1 MVTNNIN
8 FSQGEAWK
16 DTRTKV
22 NPVMMQP
29 KNVKSY
35 VPVVHKIADEFV
47 ERIRAIRNENSEVPA
62 DFSNETNK
70 WSLESIA
77 SIALDQR
84 LHLMT
89 NEDPKSDGQRL
100 ITVGMRVLM
109 SLSLFYHF
117 TFTFR
122 LFTISSHWPSTSRC
136 SRRFGSTTK
145 LPSSRGSPTQCTR

>member
-1 MVTNNIN
+1 
-8 FSQGEAWK
+8 
-16 DTRTKV
+16 
-22 NPVMMQP
+22 MMQP

-35 VPVVHKIADEFV
+35 VPVVHRIADEFV
-47 ERIRAIRNENSEVPA
+47 ERIRAIRNEKSEVPA

-117 TFTFR
+117 TFTFQAVHDFFSLAFDIEMQPSIWKYYKTPQFKR
-122 LFTISSHWPSTSRC
+122 LTHTMHEM
-136 SRRFGSTTK
+136 TK
-145 LPSSRGSPTQCTR
+145 